1 MGNWGV
7 GLYSGD
13 FAQDLRSSVRA
24 VSRLSFAPSKLLELL
39 CQTEL
44 KAANDPSD
52 PDHTV
57 FWLVAADQFA
67 KRGIDCSAVR
77 DRALSIIEDG
87 SDLATMAALGMDEK
101 SLAKRR
107 AMLEELRLRLAA
119 PVLTA
124 KRAAVLRAPQKL
136 LFEVGDVLAYPVC
149 KEDPINPYCVG
160 PKWATRNR
168 WVQDGWGAFAVAE
181 RGHVF
186 EFLAWYRPLR
196 IMVPLSYEPS
206 LNDLLE
212 LRHWL
217 LDNPGTLSARHYAAM
232 RMKPVGRI
240 AIDSEKLD
248 HIFPKRMS
256 PQSCAVSDI
265 SLANHLFVRNPL
277 GVPEAYRVK
286 HGLPPL
292 PRIEVL
298 GEIMNDAHLP

>member
-13 FAQDLRSSVRA
+13 FAQDLRSSARA
-24 VSRLSFAPSKLLELL
+24 VSRLPFAPSKLLELL

-77 DRALSIIEDG
+77 ERALSIIQEG

-124 KRAAVLRAPQKL
+124 KRATIFKTPQKL
-136 LFEVGDVLAYPVC
+136 LFEIGDVLAYPLC
-149 KEDPINPYCVG
+149 KEDPINPYCIG
-160 PKWATRNR
+160 PKWAARSR

-186 EFLAWYRPLR
+186 DFLAWYRPLR
-196 IMVPLSYEPS
+196 ITAPLSYEPS

-212 LRHWL
+212 LRGWL
-217 LDNPGTLSARHYAAM
+217 LANPGTLSARHYSAM
-232 RMKPVGRI
+232 RIEPVGRI
-240 AIDSEKLD
+240 AIDSAKLD
-248 HIFPKRMS
+248 YIFPKRMS
-256 PQSCAVSDI
+256 PRSCAVSDI
-265 SLANHLFVRNPL
+265 SLANSLHVYNPR
-277 GVPEAYRVK
+277 GVSEAYRVK
-286 HGLPPL
+286 YGLPPL
-292 PRIEVL
+292 PRIEAL
-298 GEIMNDAHLP
+298 GEIMNDAQ